1 MRPTHAP
8 FFFPLLSLSLD
19 RALLFPLRAA
29 LQGDGQSSWTVL
41 VDGTVGD
48 IKKSWNSFYATFF
61 RYVPETPHTSGM
73 HRTQHTTRNARH
85 ATHEN

>member
-1 MRPTHAP
+1 MFL
-8 FFFPLLSLSLD
+8 FFLG

-48 IKKSWNSFYATFF
+48 IKKTWNSFYSTFF
-61 RYVPETPHTSGM
+61 RYVPETPHTHGT
-73 HRTQHTTRNARH
+73 HRTRHTRH
-85 ATHEN
+85 T

>member
-8 FFFPLLSLSLD
+8 FFFPLLSLD

-48 IKKSWNSFYATFF
+48 IKKSWNSFYSTFF
-61 RYVPETPHTSGM
+61 RYVPETPHTRGM
-73 HRTQHTTRNARH
+73 HRTQHTTH
-85 ATHEN
+85 ATHENRMCSD